1 MSSENPT
8 LEKFNSFINLI
19 ESSPSGIQTTLPEKF
34 AAKYTYTEL
43 LETIAAGR
51 KKNYLKE
58 AWKYHMRKRVIQLIK
73 RALMRWQ
80 KWMEYVT
87 FYNKEYPDRA
97 VTIDKSLM
105 KYYKD
110 ERLGSQIVN
119 RFQLKKR
126 AEPNDQQK
134 KWLKSK
140 LHPDEVFCIDK
151 LDKPIVSIIN
161 DDRTVDDWFLTAETF
176 NAKYLHMRATIRES
190 IA

>member
-1 MSSENPT
+1 
-8 LEKFNSFINLI
+8 
-19 ESSPSGIQTTLPEKF
+19 
-34 AAKYTYTEL
+34 
-43 LETIAAGR
+43 
-51 KKNYLKE
+51 
-58 AWKYHMRKRVIQLIK
+58 
-73 RALMRWQ
+73 MRWQ

-140 LHPDEVFCIDK
+140 LHPDEVYCMDK

-176 NAKYLHMRATIRES
+176 NAKYLHMRATIREFLS
-190 IA
+190 HDDEILLNMVFYNVEAVEDIKVGTLNITFKRGGFGIAYQIWIFSSRYLQRSCS